1 MAEVIINEGNF
12 EEVVLK
18 ADKPV
23 IVDFFATWC
32 GPCRQMAPILE
43 SFAEEFDG
51 KYSIFRLYKGNEP
64 TPGRV
69 IGKLVNKVFY
79 IFYID
84 VKGILYNHGH

>member
-1 MAEVIINEGNF
+1 MMSWDRYKGIEEEKLKIRKEIPIGFIKDIEG
-12 EEVVLK
+12 
-18 ADKPV
+18 
-23 IVDFFATWC
+23 
-32 GPCRQMAPILE
+32 
-43 SFAEEFDG
+43 FDG
-51 KYSIFRLYKGNEP
+51 KYSIFRLYKNNDP

>member
-1 MAEVIINEGNF
+1 MMSWDRYKGIEEEKLKIRKEIPLGFIN
-12 EEVVLK
+12 
-18 ADKPV
+18 D
-23 IVDFFATWC
+23 I
-32 GPCRQMAPILE
+32 
-43 SFAEEFDG
+43 EEFDG